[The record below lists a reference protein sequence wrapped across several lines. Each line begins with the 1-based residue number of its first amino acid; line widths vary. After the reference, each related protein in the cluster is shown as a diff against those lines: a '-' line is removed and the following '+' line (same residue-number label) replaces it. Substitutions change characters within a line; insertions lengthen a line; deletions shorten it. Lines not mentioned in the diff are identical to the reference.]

1 MAKNDDKER
10 GLSVSILQTFLFSS
24 TCVIRH
30 THHFFKQKIFLTYLY
45 QEDNLGRCT
54 YKTQQWPQD

>member
-1 MAKNDDKER
+1 MTTSDDKER

-30 THHFFKQKIFLTYLY
+30 IHHLFKQKIFLNYLSP
-45 QEDNLGRCT
+45 EDNLGRCI
-54 YKTQQWPQD
+54 YKTQQ